1 MQSAARRSTS
11 TLARVLLGEST
22 QVSATTRLISEVR
35 KDGIEKSVNA
45 GKRGFVSTARA
56 SADAVEKTTFGGLK
70 DEDRIFTNIYGR
82 HDPFIAGAE
91 ARGDWYMTKNLVEKG
106 SDWIVEQMK
115 QSGLR
120 GRGGAG
126 FPSGLKWSFMPKVSD
141 GRPSYLVVN
150 ADESEPGTCK
160 DREIM
165 RHEPHKL
172 VEGCLIA
179 GVGMRVQEGVL
190 GKNACG
196 SGYDF
201 DLNVHWG
208 AGAYICGEET
218 ALIESLEGKQGKPRL
233 KPPFPAN
240 VGLYGCPTT
249 VTNVETVSVSPTI
262 LRRGPEWFSSFGRK
276 NNHGTKL
283 FAISGHVNRPV
294 TVEEEMSIPLKE
306 LIERHAGG
314 VRGGWDN
321 LLAIIPEDLP
331 SPAYHDTSVIVMDKS
346 TDIIEAIARLS
357 YFYKHESCG
366 QCTPCRE
373 GTGWLYDIMTRMKK
387 GDARVEEIDM
397 LWELTKQIEGH
408 TICALGD
415 AAAWPVQGL
424 IRHFRPEMEARIE
437 AASEHLF
444 LDRRTTEI
452 DLICVAR
459 ERACHA
465 YEQFVVLVLTL
476 FLSSLVAGQVDQK
489 ESLLLLRAAIDRQG
503 TLNWS
508 PSTDVCTW
516 EGITCNGANQVITID
531 LQNKGLQGQL
541 PLDESLWSNLN
552 TLQNIN
558 LAQNAISGFVPLKL
572 VMGFVDSSVLW
583 TLRSVFP
590 AVAKCESNISTSAI
604 ARTSTGATPEPAPEP
619 APEPTPSPAPG
630 PSPAPIAKPS
640 TYIKMKFKG
649 VGLTQEEFASKIN
662 EYTTIIAN
670 AAQVP
675 RFIEVSA
682 TVVENPSR
690 RLLLQ
695 STTLEITNTIFTNTP
710 DETIDNLSAAVDDGS
725 LEEALGSIGLIL
737 IPESVEFEEESSTN
751 VGAIVGGTIGGV
763 VGVALLGGLGWF
775 LYKKKRDAPLKAGK
789 VGKVAQGE
797 KSGTAMYTTNPLA
810 DEDDDAKETGQVK
823 ASTKE
828 EFKTYEGAAYDA
840 DSTPP
845 MSGRDTT
852 AAAKG
857 VNPLSLER
865 TGSDLSDP
873 DQTYATPS
881 DTTAPL
887 TARSK
892 LDSARSG
899 LQSEKMYNVPAEIAS
914 SDEEGNNPMF
924 ESPRTGTTG
933 YDSVQT
939 DLELDSSRRY
949 DTATESAKTSARTG
963 TGMTSNAMFNA
974 EQEEEGSNNP
984 FFDSKGK

>member
-1 MQSAARRSTS
+1 MGGTCQSSLWAYKASRNASRQPLAFGCSSVGNNWYISSQTKTVRSEMQSAARRSTS
-11 TLARVLLGEST
+11 TLARVLLLGEST
-22 QVSATTRLISEVR
+22 QVSSTTRLASEFG
-35 KDGIEKSVNA
+35 KDGIEKTMNG

-56 SADAVEKTTFGGLK
+56 CVDAMEKTTFGGLK

-179 GVGMRVQEGVL
+179 GVGMRARAGYIYIRGEFVEERKAVMRAVDEAYKKGYL

-321 LLAIIPEDLP
+321 LLAIIPGGSSVPCIPRHVCETAIMDFDGLKELQ
-331 SPAYHDTSVIVMDKS
+331 SGLGTAAVIVMDKS

-437 AASEHLF
+437 AASEHVQ
-444 LDRRTTEI
+444 R
-452 DLICVAR
+452 
-459 ERACHA
+459 
-465 YEQFVVLVLTL
+465 
-476 FLSSLVAGQVDQK
+476 
-489 ESLLLLRAAIDRQG
+489 
-503 TLNWS
+503 
-508 PSTDVCTW
+508 
-516 EGITCNGANQVITID
+516 
-531 LQNKGLQGQL
+531 
-541 PLDESLWSNLN
+541 
-552 TLQNIN
+552 
-558 LAQNAISGFVPLKL
+558 
-572 VMGFVDSSVLW
+572 
-583 TLRSVFP
+583 
-590 AVAKCESNISTSAI
+590 
-604 ARTSTGATPEPAPEP
+604 
-619 APEPTPSPAPG
+619 
-630 PSPAPIAKPS
+630 
-640 TYIKMKFKG
+640 
-649 VGLTQEEFASKIN
+649 
-662 EYTTIIAN
+662 
-670 AAQVP
+670 
-675 RFIEVSA
+675 
-682 TVVENPSR
+682 
-690 RLLLQ
+690 
-695 STTLEITNTIFTNTP
+695 
-710 DETIDNLSAAVDDGS
+710 
-725 LEEALGSIGLIL
+725 
-737 IPESVEFEEESSTN
+737 
-751 VGAIVGGTIGGV
+751 
-763 VGVALLGGLGWF
+763 
-775 LYKKKRDAPLKAGK
+775 
-789 VGKVAQGE
+789 
-797 KSGTAMYTTNPLA
+797 
-810 DEDDDAKETGQVK
+810 
-823 ASTKE
+823 
-828 EFKTYEGAAYDA
+828 
-840 DSTPP
+840 
-845 MSGRDTT
+845 
-852 AAAKG
+852 
-857 VNPLSLER
+857 
-865 TGSDLSDP
+865 
-873 DQTYATPS
+873 
-881 DTTAPL
+881 
-887 TARSK
+887 
-892 LDSARSG
+892 
-899 LQSEKMYNVPAEIAS
+899 IAS
-914 SDEEGNNPMF
+914 G
-924 ESPRTGTTG
+924 
-933 YDSVQT
+933 
-939 DLELDSSRRY
+939 
-949 DTATESAKTSARTG
+949 
-963 TGMTSNAMFNA
+963 
-974 EQEEEGSNNP
+974 
-984 FFDSKGK
+984 